1 MDNFGDKC
9 VSRAGRERDCNLEN
23 VLATIRTQV
32 TTENFKTY
40 FRPIQ
45 NGRIAGDLFIIEV
58 SDSFFGDWIKEH
70 YLDLISQSLENV
82 CGRAYT
88 IEIETVDPLP
98 DEEMTTDEPVE
109 IEAVSQPQSALP
121 DGFPLNPRYSFDSF
135 VVGPGNELAHAAS
148 IAVAEEPAITFNPLF
163 IYGGTGLGKTH
174 LLHSIARRI
183 TQKNPSA
190 RITYISAEEFTNQV
204 IKSIQRKK
212 MDALRQRYRRN
223 CDILLMDDIH
233 VLAGKEATQ
242 EEFFHTFN
250 ALHGAQKQII
260 LTSDRPPQ
268 EISRLE
274 ERLRSRF
281 QWGLITDI
289 SPPQF
294 ETRVAILQAKAEVLK
309 IRLPNEVSYYLARHV
324 RANVRE
330 LEGALTRLSA
340 YANINRSRLSMELA
354 KQALRGLFDARAP
367 QLTIDGVIQTVAEH
381 FGVQRNEICG
391 RRRHRSIAHPR
402 SIAMYLCRKHV
413 QASFPE
419 IGRGFG
425 GKDHTT
431 VIAACRKVDAAL
443 EKDDRVREEV
453 ENLERKIGS

>member
-1 MDNFGDKC
+1 MTALWN
-9 VSRAGRERDCNLEN
+9 NI
-23 VLATIRTQV
+23 LAAIRTQV
-32 TTENFKTY
+32 TTENFRTY
-40 FRPIQ
+40 FQPIQ
-45 NGRIAGDLFIIEV
+45 HGRIEGSEFIVEV
-58 SDSFFGDWIKEH
+58 GDSFFGDWIRQH
-70 YLDLISQSLENV
+70 YSDLLEAAITEV
-82 CGRAYT
+82 AGHRYT
-88 IEIETVDPLP
+88 VRIQTVDAAQSP
-98 DEEMTTDEPVE
+98 DPVE
-109 IEAVSQPQSALP
+109 VSEPTPVTQKTHNRPSLS
-121 DGFPLNPRYSFDSF
+121 DGFPLNPRYSFDTF

-148 IAVAEEPAITFNPLF
+148 IAVAQEPAITFNPLF

-183 TQKNPSA
+183 TQNDPTT

-204 IKSIQRKK
+204 IKSIQRKQ
-212 MDALRQRYRRN
+212 MDALRKRYRRN
-223 CDILLMDDIH
+223 CDILLMDDVH

-281 QWGLITDI
+281 HWGLITDI
-289 SPPQF
+289 HPPQF
-294 ETRVAILQAKAEVLK
+294 ETRVAILQSKAEQLK
-309 IRLPNEVSYYLARHV
+309 IKLPSEVAYYLARNV
-324 RANVRE
+324 QANVRE

-340 YANINRSRLSMELA
+340 YASLNHCTLTLELA
-354 KQALRGLFDARAP
+354 HNALRGLFESRGP
-367 QLTIDGVIQTVAEH
+367 SLSIGRVIGTVAQH
-381 FGVQRNEICG
+381 FGVDKAEICG
-391 RRRHRSIAHPR
+391 KKRHRAIARPR

-419 IGRGFG
+419 IGRNFG

-431 VIAACRKVDAAL
+431 VMAACRKIDAAL
-443 EKDDRVREEV
+443 DSDQGVKTDIEL
-453 ENLERKIGS
+453 LERKISQ

>member
-1 MDNFGDKC
+1 MSSERGDSVTATWK
-9 VSRAGRERDCNLEN
+9 N
-23 VLATIRTQV
+23 VLAAIRAQV

-45 NGRIAGDLFIIEV
+45 NGRICGDRFILEV
-58 SDSFFGDWIKEH
+58 TDSFFGDWIKEH
-70 YLDLISQSLENV
+70 YLDLISHAIEDV
-82 CGRAYT
+82 FGRSYT
-88 IEIETVDPLP
+88 IDVETIEVK
-98 DEEMTTDEPVE
+98 TDQVETAIECTEVEPVT
-109 IEAVSQPQSALP
+109 QRKNALR

-148 IAVAEEPAITFNPLF
+148 VAVAQEPAITFNPLF

-204 IKSIQRKK
+204 IKSIQRKQ
-212 MDALRQRYRRN
+212 MDALRKRYRRN

-289 SPPQF
+289 SPPKF
-294 ETRVAILQAKAEVLK
+294 ETRVAILQSKAEQLK

-340 YANINRSRLSMELA
+340 YASINGSRLSMTLA
-354 KQALRGLFDARAP
+354 KEALRGLFDARPP

-381 FGVQRNEICG
+381 FGVQRSEICG

-431 VIAACRKVDAAL
+431 VMAACRKVDTAL
-443 EKDDRVREEV
+443 GDDDRMRQEI
-453 ENLERKIGS
+453 ENLERKMGS